1 MKAIGFIMLAIALAV
16 TAQAQHSPY
25 YPTIGLFFSDHEFT
39 EANTNIQT
47 STLDGPFEAHIVVF
61 GSAFFSIAAYD
72 LGIVFDDKVVVLDAW
87 GPNGWTNFGS
97 HTQHAVGY
105 MVPVPNNAGYG
116 GGVVLATLQIL
127 HGAAEAVDVFFGPSV
142 YIQDYGFEAPLIW
155 DGNDVE
161 NSEDCGYPSGPYNQL
176 VATFNGSGIQ
186 FLYGKAMSVEAR
198 SWSEVKAL
206 FGTD

>member
-1 MKAIGFIMLAIALAV
+1 MKTIGFIMLVMALAV
-16 TAQAQHSPY
+16 TAQAQYSPY

-39 EANTNIQT
+39 EATTNIQT

-61 GSAFFSIAAYD
+61 GCSFWSIAAYD

-97 HTQHAVGY
+97 HTQHTVGY
-105 MVPVPNNAGYG
+105 QVPVPNNDG
-116 GGVVLATLQIL
+116 GGIALATLKVL
-127 HGAAEAVDVFFGPSV
+127 HGAAEAVDVFFGPAI
-142 YIQDYGFEAPLIW
+142 YFPWA
-155 DGNDVE
+155 DGPYLYDGLDVDNME
-161 NSEDCGYPSGPYNQL
+161 ECGYPSGPYDQL

-206 FGTD
+206 FRTD